1 MLLVMSNTATFDQMS
16 TQMDAKNEIYL
27 KIKTTCCELIDALN
41 KDVRNA
47 ALAHTQKTSR
57 TFTNLS
63 LADLQFVVDSQSE
76 KLYHL
81 IVCNNK
87 SNGESWIHC
96 FIDKTTGAV
105 YAVSPYQQPRRTK
118 RILYNVK
125 IVSQRIEMLAK
136 ADWRGDYLRRR

>member
-1 MLLVMSNTATFDQMS
+1 MSNTVTFDQMS
-16 TQMDAKNEIYL
+16 AQMDAKNNIYF
-27 KIKTTCCELIDALN
+27 KIKTTCFELIDALN

-57 TFTNLS
+57 RFTNKN
-63 LADLQFVVDSQSE
+63 LADLEFVVDSASE
-76 KLYHL
+76 TLHHL
-81 IVCNNK
+81 IICKNK
-87 SNGESWIHC
+87 SSGESWIHC

-118 RILYNVK
+118 KILFNVK
-125 IVSQRIEMLAK
+125 IISQRIDMLAR

>member
-1 MLLVMSNTATFDQMS
+1 MSTTATFDQMS
-16 TQMDAKNEIYL
+16 AQMDAKNDIYL
-27 KIKTTCCELIDALN
+27 KIKTTCFELIDALN

-57 TFTNLS
+57 TFTNLNIAS
-63 LADLQFVVDSQSE
+63 LEFVVDSTSE
-76 KLYHL
+76 TSYHR
-81 IVCNNK
+81 IMCNNK

-96 FIDKTTGAV
+96 FIDKTSGSV

-125 IVSQRIEMLAK
+125 IISQRIEMLAK
-136 ADWRGDYLRRR
+136 ADWRGNYLRRR

>member
-1 MLLVMSNTATFDQMS
+1 MSTTATFDQMS
-16 TQMDAKNEIYL
+16 AQMDAKNTIYL
-27 KIKTTCCELIDALN
+27 KIKTTCFELIDALN
-41 KDVRNA
+41 KDFRNS

-63 LADLQFVVDSQSE
+63 LADLEFVVDSQSE

-81 IVCNNK
+81 IVCKNK

-118 RILYNVK
+118 KILYNVK